1 MKLSV
6 LFFLFSLFG
15 FAQYTSIPDI
25 NFENK
30 LIALSL
36 DSGVA
41 DGQVLT
47 ANINTLTRLN
57 VANSSITSLVGIQD
71 FVTLSNLDCSQNKL
85 TSLNISN
92 NTALNTLLCYSNK
105 LTSLALD
112 TNTKLKTVYC
122 DTNEL
127 ASLDISKNTILA
139 DLDCGYNQLN
149 SLNVVA
155 NTGLKFLSCGGN
167 SIAKLDLATNTVL
180 GTLICASNLI
190 TQLNLNANTA
200 LRNLNCSVNK
210 LTQLNLVA
218 NTALVELLCNN
229 NLLTSLNIK
238 NGNSQLITRFDA
250 TINPNLTCIQVDDAA
265 YFNTNWATKK
275 DATATYNTNCSG
287 LGVVETVFEK
297 MAIYPNPTQ
306 GELHI
311 DNVVLEKATLYDASG
326 KLLKATQFTNAN
338 QSNTLHLEAFSKGV
352 YLFLESEETHTVKK
366 IVVE

>member
-57 VANSSITSLVGIQD
+57 VANSYITSLVGIQD
-71 FVTLSNLDCSQNKL
+71 FVALTNLDCSQNKL

-92 NTALNTLLCYSNK
+92 NTALNTLLFYSNK
-105 LTSLALD
+105 LTSLILD
-112 TNTKLKTVYC
+112 TNIKLKTLYC

-127 ASLDISKNTILA
+127 TSLDISRNTILT
-139 DLDCGYNQLN
+139 DLDCGYNQLTN
-149 SLNVVA
+149 LDIVA
-155 NTGLKFLSCGGN
+155 NSSLKFLSCGEN
-167 SIAKLDLATNTVL
+167 SITNLDLATNTVL

-190 TQLNLNANTA
+190 PQLNLSTNTA

-210 LTQLNLVA
+210 LTQLNLTV
-218 NTALVELLCNN
+218 NTTLVQLDCNT
-229 NLLTSLNIK
+229 NLLSSLNIK
-238 NGNSQLITRFDA
+238 NGNSQLITYFDA
-250 TINPNLTCIQVDDAA
+250 TLNPNLTCIQVDNVA
-265 YFNTNWATKK
+265 YFNTNWATRK
-275 DATATYNTNCSG
+275 DATATYNTSCSG
-287 LGVVETVFEK
+287 LGVAETVLKK
-297 MAIYPNPTQ
+297 MALYPRRIAYRQ
-306 GELHI
+306 C
-311 DNVVLEKATLYDASG
+311 SFG
-326 KLLKATQFTNAN
+326 KKLPFTMPRAN
-338 QSNTLHLEAFSKGV
+338 S
-352 YLFLESEETHTVKK
+352 
-366 IVVE
+366 